1 MSELFP
7 IANPVVVFAIVASL
21 ILICPILLARY
32 RLPGMLGL
40 LFAGALLGPNALN
53 VLARD
58 QSFVLFGTVGLLYIM
73 FIAALEIDMQ
83 QLKRSKSHTLLFG
96 LFTFAIPQATGT
108 AVGLL
113 LGFDWLAA
121 ILLASMFASHTLL
134 AYPIASRLGISRNP
148 AVTTAVGGTIIT
160 DTLALLVLAVI
171 ATMAKGELSEH
182 YWLQL
187 GISLSLYILLILV
200 LLPRLARWFFR
211 SVGGDGVA
219 EFVFV
224 LATVFICASFS
235 HLAGAEPIIGAFL
248 AGLALN
254 RIIPHNST
262 LMNRLQFTGEAIFI
276 PFFLLSVGMLLDV
289 GIFFASLRAWVIAFA
304 MVATVILT
312 KWAAAELCRLF
323 LGYSK
328 PQARVVFG
336 LSVAQAAATLAATM
350 VGYEIGLFDEAVV
363 NGAILMILVT
373 CFLAPWLVD
382 RYGRKIALSSQQQ
395 PEESLAEQRIMVALA
410 PQQQMEPFLQL
421 AKWLRAP
428 GARQPVYAMTVVEE
442 QRDHSLPLQ
451 QAASRLEQAVSYLAA
466 ANIPAQAKTRLDLNI
481 SDGILRS
488 RRELNATEVIVG
500 WSEHSSTAE
509 LLFGSMLSRLLADP
523 GYTLLVKRQLSPLQH
538 GQRLFWLIPPNAEKE
553 AGFTEAREL
562 VQRLAQQ
569 LSLTVQLCCQDN
581 QVAAIKAALNKAN
594 ISGYI
599 TAPQYQLLPDQLH
612 KLAPTGDLLV
622 LYGVRQGGLA
632 WDADLPRLQQRL
644 SQALPHTNLLVI
656 YPAERQDPIV
666 TATVAIA

>member
-1 MSELFP
+1 MTEFFP
-7 IANPVVVFAIVASL
+7 ITNPVIVFALVASL
-21 ILICPILLARY
+21 ILLCPLLLARY

-83 QLKRSKSHTLLFG
+83 QLKRSKFHTLLFG
-96 LFTFAIPQATGT
+96 LLTFAIPQAAGT
-108 AVGLL
+108 VIALL

-171 ATMAKGELSEH
+171 ATMAKGDLTEN

-187 GISLSLYILLILV
+187 GVSLSLYILVILL
-200 LLPRLARWFFR
+200 LLPKLARWFFR

-224 LATVFICASFS
+224 LAMVFICASFS
-235 HLAGAEPIIGAFL
+235 HLAGAEPIVGAFL

-254 RIIPHNST
+254 RIIPHHST

-289 GIFFASLRAWVIAFA
+289 SIFLASPRAWVVALA
-304 MVATVILT
+304 MVGTVILT
-312 KWAAAELCRLF
+312 KWAAAELCRLL
-323 LGYSK
+323 LGYSR
-328 PQARVVFG
+328 PQARVLFG

-382 RYGRKIALSSQQQ
+382 RYGRKIALTQQQQ
-395 PEESLAEQRIMVALA
+395 PEESSTEQRIMVALSPEQA
-410 PQQQMEPFLQL
+410 AESFLQL
-421 AKWLRAP
+421 AKWLRQP
-428 GARQPVYAMTVVEE
+428 GSLQPVYPMTIVEE
-442 QRDHSLPLQ
+442 RNSQEAKLKSAEQLL
-451 QAASRLEQAVSYLAA
+451 AAAVNYLAA
-466 ANIPAQAKTRLDLNI
+466 ADIPAQPKTRIDLNI
-481 SDGILRS
+481 SDGILRA
-488 RRELNATEVIVG
+488 RRELRATEVIVG
-500 WSEHSSTAE
+500 WSEHSSASE
-509 LLFGSMLSRLLADP
+509 LLFGSMLSRLLADRS
-523 GYTLLVKRQLSPLQH
+523 YTLLVKRQVAPLQH
-538 GQRLFWLIPPNAEKE
+538 GRKLCWLLPPNAELE
-553 AGFTEAREL
+553 AGFAEATVL
-562 VQRLAQQ
+562 IKRLCQQ
-569 LSLTVQLCCQDN
+569 LGLTLQVYCQQEQQARLKARFKTLPEPEWQL
-581 QVAAIKAALNKAN
+581 AADWL
-594 ISGYI
+594 
-599 TAPQYQLLPDQLH
+599 QLPEQLQQQTP
-612 KLAPTGDLLV
+612 AGDLLV
-622 LYGVRQGGLA
+622 LYGVRKGGLA
-632 WDADLPRLQQRL
+632 WTP
-644 SQALPHTNLLVI
+644 ALPDLQNQLASQFPATNLLVI
-656 YPAERQDPIV
+656 YPAEIQD
-666 TATVAIA
+666 TSLTG

>member
-1 MSELFP
+1 MTEFFP
-7 IANPVVVFAIVASL
+7 ITNPVIVFALVASL
-21 ILICPILLARY
+21 ILLCPLLLARY

-40 LFAGALLGPNALN
+40 LFAGALLGPNALH

-58 QSFVLFGTVGLLYIM
+58 QSFILFGTVGLLYIM

-96 LFTFAIPQATGT
+96 LLTFAIPQATGT
-108 AVGLL
+108 AVALL

-134 AYPIASRLGISRNP
+134 AYPIASRLGISGNP

-187 GISLSLYILLILV
+187 GISLSLYIMVILL
-200 LLPRLARWFFR
+200 LLPKLARWFFR

-254 RIIPHNST
+254 RIIPHSST

-289 GIFFASLRAWVIAFA
+289 SIFFASARAWVIALA
-304 MVATVILT
+304 MVGTVILT
-312 KWAAAELCRLF
+312 KWAAAELCRLL
-323 LGYSK
+323 LGYSR
-328 PQARVVFG
+328 PQARLLFG

-382 RYGRKIALSSQQQ
+382 RYGRRIALTQQHL
-395 PEESLAEQRIMVALA
+395 PEETSAEQRIMVALA
-410 PQQQMEPFLQL
+410 PGQAAEPLLQL
-421 AKWLRAP
+421 AKWLRKPASVQ
-428 GARQPVYAMTVVEE
+428 AVYPITIVEE
-442 QRDHSLPLQ
+442 DSNHDVKLKY
-451 QAASRLEQAVSYLAA
+451 AEQLLSHAVSYLAA
-466 ANIPAQAKTRLDLNI
+466 ANIAAEPKVRIDLNI
-481 SDGILRS
+481 TDGILRA
-488 RRELNATEVIVG
+488 RRELRASEVIVG
-500 WSEHSSTAE
+500 WSEHSSTSE
-509 LLFGSMLSRLLADP
+509 LLFGSMLSRLLADCS
-523 GYTLLVKRQLSPLQH
+523 YTLLIKRQVAPLQH
-538 GQRLFWLIPPNAEKE
+538 GQKLHWLLPPNADLE
-553 AGFTEAREL
+553 AGFSAAVL
-562 VQRLAQQ
+562 LIKRLCQQ
-569 LSLTVQLCCQDN
+569 LSLTLQIYCQPE
-581 QVAAIKAALNKAN
+581 QQARLTSRLK
-594 ISGYI
+594 S
-599 TAPQYQLLPDQLH
+599 LPDAQWQLASDW
-612 KLAPTGDLLV
+612 LQLPALLQNQTPAGDLLV
-622 LYGVRQGGLA
+622 LYGVRSGGLA
-632 WDADLPRLQQRL
+632 WTPGLPDLQNQLA
-644 SQALPHTNLLVI
+644 SQFPATNLLVI
-656 YPAERQDPIV
+656 YPAETQALP
-666 TATVAIA
+666 

>member
-1 MSELFP
+1 MTEFFP
-7 IANPVVVFAIVASL
+7 ITNPVIVFALVASL
-21 ILICPILLARY
+21 ILLCPLLLARY

-40 LFAGALLGPNALN
+40 LFAGALLGPNALH

-58 QSFVLFGTVGLLYIM
+58 QSFILFGTVGLLYIM

-96 LFTFAIPQATGT
+96 LLTFAIPQATGT
-108 AVGLL
+108 AIALL

-134 AYPIASRLGISRNP
+134 AYPITSRLGISRNP

-187 GISLSLYILLILV
+187 GVSLSLYILVILL
-200 LLPRLARWFFR
+200 LLPKLARWFFR

-224 LATVFICASFS
+224 LAMVFICASFS

-254 RIIPHNST
+254 RIIPHHST

-289 GIFFASLRAWVIAFA
+289 SIFLASPRAWVVALA
-304 MVATVILT
+304 MVGTVILT
-312 KWAAAELCRLF
+312 KWAAAELCRLL
-323 LGYSK
+323 LGYSR
-328 PQARVVFG
+328 PQARVLFG

-382 RYGRKIALSSQQQ
+382 RYGRKIALTQQQQ
-395 PEESLAEQRIMVALA
+395 PEESSTEQRIMVALSPEQA
-410 PQQQMEPFLQL
+410 AESFLQL
-421 AKWLRAP
+421 AKWLRQP
-428 GARQPVYAMTVVEE
+428 GSLQPVYPMTIVEE
-442 QRDHSLPLQ
+442 RNSQEVKLKSAEQLL
-451 QAASRLEQAVSYLAA
+451 AAAVNYLAA
-466 ANIPAQAKTRLDLNI
+466 ADIPAQAKTRIDLNI
-481 SDGILRS
+481 SDGILRA
-488 RRELNATEVIVG
+488 RRELRATEVIVG
-500 WSEHSSTAE
+500 WSEHSSASE
-509 LLFGSMLSRLLADP
+509 LLFGSMLSRLLADRS
-523 GYTLLVKRQLSPLQH
+523 YTLLVKRQVAPLQH
-538 GQRLFWLIPPNAEKE
+538 GRKLCWLLPPNAELE
-553 AGFTEAREL
+553 AGFAEAIVL
-562 VQRLAQQ
+562 IKRLCQQ
-569 LSLTVQLCCQDN
+569 LGLTLQVYCQQEQQARLKPRFKTLPEPEWQL
-581 QVAAIKAALNKAN
+581 AADWL
-594 ISGYI
+594 
-599 TAPQYQLLPDQLH
+599 QLPEQLQQQTP
-612 KLAPTGDLLV
+612 AGDLLV
-622 LYGVRQGGLA
+622 LYGVRKGGLA
-632 WDADLPRLQQRL
+632 WTP
-644 SQALPHTNLLVI
+644 ALPDLQNQLASQFPATNLLVI
-656 YPAERQDPIV
+656 YPAEIQDTSLTLP
-666 TATVAIA
+666 AA

>member
-1 MSELFP
+1 MTEFFP
-7 IANPVVVFAIVASL
+7 ITNPVIVFALVASL
-21 ILICPILLARY
+21 ILLCPLLLARY

-83 QLKRSKSHTLLFG
+83 QLKRSKFHTLLFG
-96 LFTFAIPQATGT
+96 LLTFAIPQAAGT
-108 AVGLL
+108 VIALL

-171 ATMAKGELSEH
+171 ATMAKGELTEN

-187 GISLSLYILLILV
+187 GVSLSLYILVILL
-200 LLPRLARWFFR
+200 LLPKLARWFFR

-224 LATVFICASFS
+224 LAMVFICASFS
-235 HLAGAEPIIGAFL
+235 HLAGAEPIVGAFL

-254 RIIPHNST
+254 RIIPHHST

-289 GIFFASLRAWVIAFA
+289 SIFLASPRAWVVALA
-304 MVATVILT
+304 MVGTVILT
-312 KWAAAELCRLF
+312 KWAAAELCRLL
-323 LGYSK
+323 LGYSR
-328 PQARVVFG
+328 PQARVLFG

-382 RYGRKIALSSQQQ
+382 RYGRKIALTQQQQ
-395 PEESLAEQRIMVALA
+395 PEESSTEQRIMVALSPEQA
-410 PQQQMEPFLQL
+410 AESFLQL
-421 AKWLRAP
+421 AKWLRQT
-428 GARQPVYAMTVVEE
+428 GSLQPVYPMTIVEE
-442 QRDHSLPLQ
+442 RNSQEAKLKSAEQLL
-451 QAASRLEQAVSYLAA
+451 AAAVNYLAA
-466 ANIPAQAKTRLDLNI
+466 ADIPAQPKTRIDLNI
-481 SDGILRS
+481 SDGILRA
-488 RRELNATEVIVG
+488 RRELRATEVIVG
-500 WSEHSSTAE
+500 WSEHSSASE
-509 LLFGSMLSRLLADP
+509 LLFGSMLSRLLADRS
-523 GYTLLVKRQLSPLQH
+523 YTLLVKRQVAPLQH
-538 GQRLFWLIPPNAEKE
+538 GRKLCWLLPPNAELE
-553 AGFTEAREL
+553 AGFAEATVL
-562 VQRLAQQ
+562 IKRLCQQ
-569 LSLTVQLCCQDN
+569 LGLTLQVYCQQEQQARLKARFKTLPEPEWQL
-581 QVAAIKAALNKAN
+581 AADWL
-594 ISGYI
+594 
-599 TAPQYQLLPDQLH
+599 QLPEQLQQQTP
-612 KLAPTGDLLV
+612 AGDLLV
-622 LYGVRQGGLA
+622 LYGVRKGGLA
-632 WDADLPRLQQRL
+632 WTP
-644 SQALPHTNLLVI
+644 ALPDLQNQLASQFPATNLLVI
-656 YPAERQDPIV
+656 YPAEIQDTSLIG
-666 TATVAIA
+666 